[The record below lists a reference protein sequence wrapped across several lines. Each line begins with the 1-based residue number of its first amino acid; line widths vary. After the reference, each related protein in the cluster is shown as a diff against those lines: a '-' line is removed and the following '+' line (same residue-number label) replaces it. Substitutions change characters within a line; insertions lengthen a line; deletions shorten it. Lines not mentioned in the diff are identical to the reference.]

1 MSKKREDAMSLF
13 EHLGELRRRIIYI
26 LVVLVVMMVGGLLV
40 ADPIFSYI
48 ISTKEAS
55 QITLH
60 AFSLWDAIGYYM
72 KIAFVVALVVTL
84 PFTLYQ
90 LWAFVS
96 PGLREVERKATLRYI
111 PFVFVMF
118 VIGLAFAYFVVFPLA
133 FNFTTNMTRHLG
145 LQETYGISQY
155 FSFLLNIL
163 IPISLLFE
171 LPIVIMFL
179 TRIRI
184 LSPKRL
190 RKMRRVAYFV
200 LIFIGVTITPPDLI
214 SDSLVAIPL
223 ILLYEFSVFLS
234 SAVYRK
240 QLEEDRAWEEEFDK
254 GALER

>member
-13 EHLGELRRRIIYI
+13 EHLGELRRRVIYI
-26 LVVLVVMMVGGLLV
+26 LIVLVVTMVGGLLV
-40 ADPIFSYI
+40 ADPIFAYI

-184 LSPKRL
+184 LNPKRL
-190 RKMRRVAYFV
+190 RKMRRVAYFA

-234 SAVYRK
+234 TAVYRK